1 MISIRKHIEEYRA
14 EKKERAAASAAA
26 PGTTAERGADR
37 ALPEPA
43 AAEFRATL
51 LAIGECTGRAVPN
64 LGVDIARNMTA
75 IEKKFVSPVTNEQL
89 TKVGQQTRTEL
100 SQWAD
105 RALARHQEIQ
115 RELREVV
122 AALSGAAEA
131 LGRRDQKYTNE
142 IGVLTGRLGAIAE
155 DGDLNRLR
163 ASLVDC
169 TKSFKSCVARMAEES
184 KASVHQLTSQV
195 KEYRAK
201 LDEAERELL
210 TDPLTR
216 LSNRRAFERHIETC
230 VGDGKPFCL
239 LMIDLDGFKSVNDS
253 FGHVAGDDLLK
264 QFGSELRSQFT
275 SGEMVSRLGGD
286 EFIVV
291 IAGGIF
297 EGNDKVDRIRKW
309 VLGEYKL
316 NTGDRAVKTDLQ
328 ASIGVAEWDGVESAM
343 SLLARV
349 DREVYKA
356 KRSGSR
362 TRNSNLA
369 ERRSTA
375 PMASENEDFSHVI
388 R

>member
-1 MISIRKHIEEYRA
+1 M
-14 EKKERAAASAAA
+14 A
-26 PGTTAERGADR
+26 PGTTAERSPDR
-37 ALPEPA
+37 ALSEPTA
-43 AAEFRATL
+43 TEFRAML

-64 LGVDIARNMTA
+64 LGVDIARNITA
-75 IEKKFVSPVTNEQL
+75 IEKSLVSPVTSEHL
-89 TKVGQQTRTEL
+89 TQTGRQTRTEL
-100 SQWAD
+100 TQWAD

-115 RELREVV
+115 RELREIV

-131 LGRRDQKYTNE
+131 VCKRDEKYTNE
-142 IGVLTGRLGAIAE
+142 IGVLTGRLGVIAE
-155 DGDLNRLR
+155 ENDLTRLR

-169 TKSFKSCVARMAEES
+169 TKSIKSCVARMTEES
-184 KASVHQLTSQV
+184 KASVRQLTTQV
-195 KEYRAK
+195 NEYRVK
-201 LDEAERELL
+201 LDEAERELM

-275 SGEMVSRLGGD
+275 AGEMVSRLGGD

-297 EGNDKVDRIRKW
+297 EANDKADRIRKW

-316 NTGDRAVKTDLQ
+316 NTGERTVKIDLR
-328 ASIGVAEWDGVESAM
+328 ASIGVAEWDGVETAM

-362 TRNSNLA
+362 TRNANIPA
-369 ERRSTA
+369 ERRSTTPA
-375 PMASENEDFSHVI
+375 PPENKDFSHVI